1 VKALGRLVL
10 VLFYSLAMS
19 PSLPTDRWF
28 EYPVRVQPHHTDYAG
43 IVWHGTYVTW
53 FEEARVEALRAT
65 GLDYATLVAMGC
77 ELPVVNLSIHYR
89 QPLKMGM
96 IGLVKAQMQPMQG
109 VRVIWDY
116 EICLPDGQI
125 CVTAQVTLVT
135 LDRQTGKVMR
145 RLPAALK
152 QSLAELVTDLG

>member
-1 VKALGRLVL
+1 MLN
-10 VLFYSLAMS
+10 
-19 PSLPTDRWF
+19 PSSNRWF

-53 FEEARVEALRAT
+53 LEEARVEALRAT
-65 GLDYATLVAMGC
+65 GLDYATLVTMGC
-77 ELPVVNLSIHYR
+77 ELPVVDLAIHYR
-89 QPLKMGM
+89 QPLRMGM
-96 IGLVKAQMQPMQG
+96 VGLVKARMQPMQG

-116 EICLPDGQI
+116 EICLPDGQV

-152 QSLAELVTDLG
+152 QSLAELVTEFDA